1 MEQPYTLEPAPTK
14 PAIYSPRVVSTFSI
28 LFSGLAGGVLTYSS
42 LNAIG
47 QQEQAQRALKASF
60 IFIAV
65 VLFLSFLLPS
75 RSSGS
80 GLSIGLGY
88 GWGYYMNE
96 FYLKKCLPDEAA
108 YPRRNWVKP
117 LLICLAIIVGLFGL
131 FGALTKI

>member
-14 PAIYSPRVVSTFSI
+14 PAIYSPRVVLTLSM
-28 LFSGLAGGVLTYSS
+28 LFSGLAGGVLTYAS
-42 LNAIG
+42 LNAVG
-47 QQEQAQRALKASF
+47 QPRPAQQALKASF

-65 VLFLSFLLPS
+65 LLFLSFLLPL
-75 RSSGS
+75 RSAGT

-96 FYLKKCLPDEAA
+96 FYLKKCLPDEAT
-108 YPRRNWVKP
+108 YPRKSWVKP
-117 LLICLAIIVGLFGL
+117 LLICLAIVVGVFGF